1 MGFYIYYLL
10 YNIPQNLLDVVSKSS
25 EVIKMDADTVEKV
38 TTRGTFESTSEDIGS
53 FESVDLLQGII
64 QKSAAVTADTYLHS
78 SYDF

>member
-1 MGFYIYYLL
+1 MMGFYIYYLL
-10 YNIPQNLLDVVSKSS
+10 YNIPQNLLHVVSKSS

-53 FESVDLLQGII
+53 FESVDLLQGV
-64 QKSAAVTADTYLHS
+64 QKSAVVTADTYLHS